1 MTIAEVR
8 TNMKAQASVETL
20 STLGMVLAFTVPV
33 LLLLL
38 SASQYG
44 AESTAIYQTQSSARI
59 VADTINDV
67 FVQGNGATKQVLI
80 NLPGNTDSLEI
91 TGNEVII
98 ILTVQNGKYD
108 AVAPIFANVHP
119 DTDAQQITEVNG
131 LVSLTIKNTDGEIEV
146 YKNA

>member
-91 TGNEVII
+91 TGNEGII